1 MARITGR
8 FGTLSVG
15 GNAIA
20 DLFDWTLEFTVEALP
35 CPIKGEKANT
45 VSVGGI
51 DVRLT
56 AQRFVDD
63 ADGSTLAAL
72 AASQM
77 SADPPGAIVTYT
89 LDQLSGMGGA
99 SISGSGVVVRGG
111 LNAPRGLANDT
122 FELIGTTVPT
132 VS

>member
-122 FELIGTTVPT
+122 FELIGTTAPT